1 MITVKMKDENCSVTV
16 EGSATEALEELSEIT
31 KIKIKKT
38 LTELNIRPQYYA
50 GCVRYF
56 IDMLEKEFL

>member
-1 MITVKMKDENCSVTV
+1 MITIKMKDEYCSVTV
-16 EGSATEALEELSEIT
+16 EGNAIEALEELSEIT
-31 KIKIKKT
+31 KIMLQKT